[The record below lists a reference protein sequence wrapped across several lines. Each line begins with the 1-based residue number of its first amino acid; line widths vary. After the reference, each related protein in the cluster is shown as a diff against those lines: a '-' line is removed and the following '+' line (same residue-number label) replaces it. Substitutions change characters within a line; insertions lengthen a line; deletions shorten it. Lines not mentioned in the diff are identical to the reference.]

1 MTARTGLVRDA
12 AFLITL
18 ALRTDTHYIYM
29 FQFIADRIEL
39 MIMAAASANMVVRA
53 PSKLVA

>member
-1 MTARTGLVRDA
+1 
-12 AFLITL
+12 
-18 ALRTDTHYIYM
+18 M

-53 PSKLVA
+53 PSELVA